1 MFHLHDFPVPIHES
15 LGDNNRVLPNL
26 RDELPS
32 YGVAGPSNLRRHI
45 SRERQLH
52 EFSLEDS
59 DKRMWAAVQLYSW
72 APSAKSLPVFL
83 EEQDVSGHVV
93 LDLRQPES
101 IKRVEVSIMGFVR
114 ALHRE
119 TNFFRVSETLW
130 DSSFG
135 DPRSPNQHNGMK
147 FKGKLEGTYSWPFSI
162 VLPREITPD
171 AKLLRELRLNHSELL
186 PPSLDNLGLNS
197 VINYRLIV
205 NIKKRGLLK
214 PDSIISTRIGYTPI
228 TRPGPFSSARR
239 RAYMEKTLIPGPS
252 IDPRGW
258 RVSRDTRV
266 DGTLFK
272 QREISATYTDIMKL
286 ALATPLAYTRGT
298 VIPCH
303 LTIRSSDKQAL
314 DLLSTPSAPRITF
327 RRKLITR
334 MVLTPAERADLAT
347 FPDDQPLSRAIWA
360 PIERSA
366 NEVTLTGELS
376 VPVSCVPTFNF
387 GEFRLEYFVDICPPD
402 PAGFQ
407 PSTEDILSSTYVQIV
422 SAYAESGP
430 RPRAYITPA
439 HDASQRVAEADTR
452 GHHLAALALEGSSS
466 SALEAV
472 RSGSAHQPE
481 ASSSIGPVSSHQ
493 MGVFE
498 QSQTAQNVIS
508 SESSSSPAGTRRLN
522 RRFSAI

>member
-1 MFHLHDFPVPIHES
+1 MLHLHDFPVPIHES
-15 LGDNNRVLPNL
+15 LGNNNRVLPNL

-59 DKRMWAAVQLYSW
+59 DRRMWAAVQLYSW

-130 DSSFG
+130 DSSSG

-147 FKGKLEGTYSWPFSI
+147 FKGKLEGSYSWPFSI
-162 VLPREITPD
+162 VLPREITPG
-171 AKLLRELRLNHSELL
+171 AKLLRELRLNRSELL

-205 NIKKRGLLK
+205 SIKKRGLLK

-239 RAYMEKTLIPGPS
+239 RAYMEKTFIPGPS

-258 RVSRDTRV
+258 RVLRDTRV

-272 QREISATYTDIMKL
+272 QREISATYTDVMKL

-407 PSTEDILSSTYVQIV
+407 PSTGDILSSTYVQIV

-466 SALEAV
+466 PALEAV
-472 RSGSAHQPE
+472 RSGSATQPE

-493 MGVFE
+493 MGMFE
-498 QSQTAQNVIS
+498 QSQMAQNVIS